1 MARVPPPLH
10 CLRLPITRLH
20 DRRVGGKEV
29 KQPQIPPTPKPS
41 CWATTGR
48 LLSRIP
54 LFSHP
59 TACTLQV
66 RPASHV
72 LGERGYC
79 HADAAVRR
87 HRDCERRPPLWHDP
101 RPRHVGRLQVR
112 LLVHAVPRH
121 DRRPRWAARLCW
133 QRERLPT
140 CDLHTEPPLVS
151 TTPTHLPLFLSLRSL
166 PSSSSSRRTP
176 SPSRCVARIF
186 SRTSIPS

>member
-29 KQPQIPPTPKPS
+29 KPPKIPPTPKPS

-54 LFSHP
+54 APLFSHP

-66 RPASHV
+66 RPATHV
-72 LGERGYC
+72 LGERGHC

-101 RPRHVGRLQVR
+101 RPRRLRRLQVR
-112 LLVHAVPRH
+112 LLVHAIPRH
-121 DRRPRWAARLCW
+121 DRRPRRAARLCW

-140 CDLHTEPPLVS
+140 CDLHTEAYLP
-151 TTPTHLPLFLSLRSL
+151 TTPNHPSLLLRSL
-166 PSSSSSRRTP
+166 SSSSSSRRTP

-186 SRTSIPS
+186 SRTSTPS